1 MATGSGP
8 KTGTT
13 RKRTTSSGRT
23 GTRKR
28 ATSKPLIIDVEA
40 EASADAKSKPSTAKT
55 RAASAAATKA
65 SASKATASK
74 AKVSPSP
81 SPTAS
86 TSAPSGGLDDAAAEA
101 AGLSAKPESASA
113 DITMPTPEK
122 DTSESPAGARP
133 KQDEPNKDAVA
144 GTPPSPPS
152 GKGEP
157 SPFYLFAAGLIGAL
171 LALVLMFLASVVGL
185 FSLSDG
191 RVDEQAAA
199 LAALDER
206 VRAVETQGADATAF
220 DPAVLTP
227 LESDIAALRGEMES
241 VISPPMGDGGP
252 AQDAVDIEAALAE
265 ALAPVDARLSDV
277 EAQLQSTMAS
287 LAFPA
292 AVEGGEAAPSDGTA
306 PIAVPDPA
314 LAASVDSLSDALG
327 VVRTDLDEVQ
337 TLLTNLSTRQ
347 DAVPPETG
355 ARLEALEGLL
365 ADAGTRIDGLGE
377 ELASLSS
384 SLSSS
389 LATSLA
395 SAMETVDVRLDAM
408 TTDITTLAETPVAQA
423 PDRLA
428 RLGVALDAVAAARD
442 AGQDV
447 AMALGAAE
455 AAASFDG
462 TLSASLAPVVGDQ
475 VSGAL
480 STASLQAVFDGV
492 YDAMRVAAPA
502 SEGGGLLGA
511 LEDRARQMVTIRAP
525 EGESV
530 LGGGAEPLAQLDA
543 LGGLIAR
550 ERFAD
555 ALALATGLP
564 AAMQQAGNGLIDALH
579 ARVALDDALANA
591 RQALVTALSQ
601 SHAPTGAQSDGQP
614 ASQPA
619 PADSSGNGADGAV
632 SQ

>member
-13 RKRTTSSGRT
+13 RKRTASSGRT

-28 ATSKPLIIDVEA
+28 TTSKPLIIDVEA
-40 EASADAKSKPSTAKT
+40 EASADSKSGPSAT
-55 RAASAAATKA
+55 RSTSTSASAAKTSATKA
-65 SASKATASK
+65 SASTTKPA
-74 AKVSPSP
+74 

-86 TSAPSGGLDDAAAEA
+86 TSAPASGLDEATAEA
-101 AGLSAKPESASA
+101 AGLSAKPDTASA
-113 DITMPTPEK
+113 DIKMPRADTVTP
-122 DTSESPAGARP
+122 DTAKAAAGGKA
-133 KQDEPNKDAVA
+133 KQGTSDGGGIA
-144 GTPPSPPS
+144 GTPPTPS
-152 GKGEP
+152 AGKGEP

-171 LALVLMFLASVVGL
+171 LALVLMFLASVIGL

-206 VRAVETQGADATAF
+206 VRAVETQSAAVTAF
-220 DPAVLTP
+220 DPAVLAP
-227 LESDIAALRGEMES
+227 LESDIAALRADMETAFS
-241 VISPPMGDGGP
+241 EPIGDAGP
-252 AQDAVDIEAALAE
+252 TQGAVNVEAALAE
-265 ALAPVDARLSDV
+265 ALTPLDARLGEV

-287 LAFPA
+287 LASIEVGTA
-292 AVEGGEAAPSDGTA
+292 TPSDGTA
-306 PIAVPDPA
+306 AVVAADPA
-314 LAASVDSLSDALG
+314 LAASVEALSTAFG
-327 VVRTDLDEVQ
+327 GMRSDLDGVQ
-337 TLLTNLSTRQ
+337 TSLAALSARQ

-377 ELASLSS
+377 ELARLSS
-384 SLSSS
+384 SLS
-389 LATSLA
+389 
-395 SAMETVDVRLDAM
+395 SAMETVDVRLGAM
-408 TTDITTLAETPVAQA
+408 TSDITTLAEAPVAQA

-428 RLGVALDAVAAARD
+428 RLGIALDAVVAARD

-462 TLSASLAPVVGDQ
+462 TLSASLAPVIGDQ

-480 STASLQAVFDGV
+480 STASLQLAYDEA
-492 YDAMRVAAPA
+492 YDAMRAAAPV

-525 EGESV
+525 EGGNV
-530 LGGGAEPLAQLDA
+530 LGGGDEPQAQLDA
-543 LGGLIAR
+543 LGGLIAS

-555 ALALATGLP
+555 ALVVATGLP
-564 AAMQQAGNGLIDALH
+564 AAMQQAGNGLIDSLH
-579 ARVALDDALANA
+579 ARVALDDALDNA

-601 SHAPTGAQSDGQP
+601 SDTHADQEPVG
-614 ASQPA
+614 
-619 PADSSGNGADGAV
+619 SSGSGADGAV